1 MLKENKGI
9 TLIALIIT
17 IIIVII
23 IGAIGVKA
31 GRDSIRAGKDNRLL
45 TELDMVQ
52 HAVMERYTKYKLT
65 NNENDLVGTR
75 LAYSTAKSV
84 ADEMKVNLPEQLTY
98 YELNDSD
105 LKNLGLET
113 SEFTYIVNYPNG
125 IVMNSKEKIANN
137 GEALYKDT
145 GVIRVPTETTDN

>member
-17 IIIVII
+17 IIVLII

-31 GRDSIRAGKDNRLL
+31 GRDSIRASKDNRLW

-52 HAVMERYTKYKLT
+52 HAIMERYTKYKLT
-65 NNENDLVGTR
+65 NEQQALVGTIKE
-75 LAYSTAKSV
+75 YSEVKNI
-84 ADEMKVNLPEQLTY
+84 ADEMKVTLPEQLTY
-98 YELNDSD
+98 YELRREE
-105 LKNLGLET
+105 LKNLGLEE
-113 SEFTYIVNYPNG
+113 SEYEYIVNYDNG
-125 IVMNSKEKIANN
+125 IVINSKEKFTNK

-145 GVIRVPTETTDN
+145 GVIINK